1 MIRHTRNVLMLV
13 LGIAVA
19 VSLIAVV
26 LYESD
31 TLPVGVLSGR
41 GGSDEFVLTMLMEL
55 LTLCV
60 IPLALRLFRFKT
72 IAARITST
80 AELLRWGMV
89 RMLMLC
95 LPMVANI
102 LLYYIY
108 MNVAFGYMAIIL
120 LLSLCFVLPTM
131 ARCEAEMNAGSLMA
145 EHQQDSAESEKQ

>member
-41 GGSDEFVLTMLMEL
+41 GGSDEFVVTMLMEL

-72 IAARITST
+72 VAARLTSA
-80 AELLRWGMV
+80 AELLRWGMI

-95 LPMVANI
+95 LPMVTN
-102 LLYYIY
+102 
-108 MNVAFGYMAIIL
+108 
-120 LLSLCFVLPTM
+120 T
-131 ARCEAEMNAGSLMA
+131 
-145 EHQQDSAESEKQ
+145 

>member
-19 VSLIAVV
+19 VSLIVVV

-31 TLPVGVLSGR
+31 TLPV
-41 GGSDEFVLTMLMEL
+41 EL

-72 IAARITST
+72 VAARLTS
-80 AELLRWGMV
+80 ADELLRWGMI

-95 LPMVANI
+95 LPMVANT

-131 ARCEAEMNAGSLMA
+131 ARCEAEMNVGTRTA
-145 EHQQDSAESEKQ
+145 EHVQDGAEAEKQ

>member
-41 GGSDEFVLTMLMEL
+41 GGSDEFVVTMLMEL

-72 IAARITST
+72 VAARLTS
-80 AELLRWGMV
+80 ADEW
-89 RMLMLC
+89 
-95 LPMVANI
+95 A
-102 LLYYIY
+102 
-108 MNVAFGYMAIIL
+108 
-120 LLSLCFVLPTM
+120 
-131 ARCEAEMNAGSLMA
+131 
-145 EHQQDSAESEKQ
+145 

>member
-41 GGSDEFVLTMLMEL
+41 GGSDEFVVTMLMEL

-60 IPLALRLFRFKT
+60 IPLRY
-72 IAARITST
+72 
-80 AELLRWGMV
+80 V
-89 RMLMLC
+89 
-95 LPMVANI
+95 
-102 LLYYIY
+102 
-108 MNVAFGYMAIIL
+108 
-120 LLSLCFVLPTM
+120 CFASRQWLQ
-131 ARCEAEMNAGSLMA
+131 GSLRQMNCCA
-145 EHQQDSAESEKQ
+145 GA